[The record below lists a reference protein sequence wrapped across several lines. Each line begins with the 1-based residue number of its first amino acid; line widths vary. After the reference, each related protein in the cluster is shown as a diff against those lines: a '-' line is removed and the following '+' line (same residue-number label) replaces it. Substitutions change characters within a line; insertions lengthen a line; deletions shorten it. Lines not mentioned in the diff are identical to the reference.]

1 MKELITVT
9 VNEQGQQLVSAREL
23 YEVLVVNEG
32 KNERF
37 SQWFKRH
44 LQYGFEKDVDF
55 TSVKIFT
62 VVNNGAKR
70 QLDDYAMTINM
81 AKELSMLQKSDKGR
95 EVRKYFLQCEK
106 QLLSPTR
113 TLRQLKGEAL
123 MDIIEAKSVDDRV
136 LAVGKYGDL
145 CKQEAIEEVQPTL
158 DYHDKVLKSDK
169 LVTMTDVAKDL
180 GMSARKLNSL
190 LNDLGV
196 QYKKG
201 KTWHLYSKY
210 EGLVPSHFDY
220 HITEFGQI
228 LKVSEEGRKWIIN
241 LLEEN
246 NVIAK

>member
-23 YEVLVVNEG
+23 YIGLGLDKSN
-32 KNERF
+32 
-37 SQWFKRH
+37 WKRW
-44 LQYGFEKDVDF
+44 
-55 TSVKIFT
+55 SVKNITKNDFFKENIDWT
-62 VVNNGAKR
+62 GFVIMTNGNETKDFAITLR
-70 QLDDYAMTINM
+70 FAQHICMMARTERSHEYRDYLL
-81 AKELSMLQKSDKGR
+81 E
-95 EVRKYFLQCEK
+95 CEK

-246 NVIAK
+246 NVITK